1 MTAAPNCRAAPSNA
15 YPARISSSWAVD
27 VAGYPAGGFS
37 LTFGTL
43 VRLVAP
49 CAGSPGAPRAAPAA
63 YPYSGGVIFKKVGEG
78 RPYPDHGKESPRDW
92 ADVPPRMV
100 RLDELVTTKR
110 NLDLGLLLAEDSTF
124 YGDLFAHV
132 VEWEGTLYLEDGLH
146 RALRAALQQRPTL
159 HARVLVL
166 D

>member
-1 MTAAPNCRAAPSNA
+1 MIFRA
-15 YPARISSSWAVD
+15 
-27 VAGYPAGGFS
+27 
-37 LTFGTL
+37 
-43 VRLVAP
+43 
-49 CAGSPGAPRAAPAA
+49 
-63 YPYSGGVIFKKVGEG
+63 VGDG
-78 RPYPDHGKESPRDW
+78 RPYPEHGLETARDW

-110 NLDLGLLLAEDSTF
+110 NLDLATLLSQESTF

-132 VEWEGTLYLEDGLH
+132 VQWKGTLYLEDGLH
-146 RALRAALQQRPTL
+146 RALRAALQQRPAL